1 MPAGKIGQRYIQRLS
16 ILSTTHLFSQINDPW
31 YQFENELW
39 NQYQPD
45 IMLIDAR
52 TGLNEWGGLSLLRL
66 AEEAFVV
73 LYPSQQNAE
82 GIRFIRDLLK
92 ELSGVQA
99 KMVLSSIP
107 EGAIGRSLVEK
118 IEPYLNLETI
128 KSEGEEIKENI
139 IKIPYLPDIAASYQF
154 PVENALTWYSPL
166 VNALL
171 EVSGIEKT
179 KEVLAESDRLE
190 LIKSLNFPERNAAS
204 ILDTDFDTIFQKQ
217 PIFTAVWKTKCGLF
231 GKKRHWKINTIHLIY
246 AT

>member
-1 MPAGKIGQRYIQRLS
+1 MNGVDCLLYD
-16 ILSTTHLFSQINDPW
+16 LF
-31 YQFENELW
+31 EL
-39 NQYQPD
+39 
-45 IMLIDAR
+45 
-52 TGLNEWGGLSLLRL
+52 
-66 AEEAFVV
+66 FVV

-82 GIRFIRDLLK
+82 GICFIRDLLK

-118 IEPYLNLETI
+118 IEPYLNLQTI
-128 KSEGEEIKENI
+128 KSEGEEIKESI
-139 IKIPYLPDIAASYQF
+139 FIKIPYLPDIAASYQF

-204 ILDTDFDTIFQKQ
+204 ILDTDFDTIFQK
-217 PIFTAVWKTKCGLF
+217 TARSF
-231 GKKRHWKINTIHLIY
+231 
-246 AT
+246 